1 MVIVVDKK
9 KIIKNIFIIFLFAFV
24 VSYIIEKSG
33 YYEYNLEHRTVLTSE
48 SMKKFEKDVSEG
60 KDVTIEEYTIPTLK
74 WENIPSN
81 SKSFV
86 IEFIVNNDEENPSW
100 HIINI
105 PAKIW
110 KLVNIIYVWML

>member
-60 KDVTIEEYTIPTLK
+60 KDVTIEEYTSPTSKDYTTPLTKRTNKVSIGVNKILK
-74 WENIPSN
+74 KEIENVL
-81 SKSFV
+81 KLLGDFV
-86 IEFIVNNDEENPSW
+86 KE
-100 HIINI
+100 
-105 PAKIW
+105 
-110 KLVNIIYVWML
+110 